1 MRSLVGF
8 VAVALAA
15 FMGTTQGANAA
26 YQVLAL
32 VASNDIVPLDCRGG
46 DCTAEFSTLCLQP
59 TRGSPPRG
67 VRYRVVGGDGIT
79 IVATTTDGRR
89 VELAGNDHL
98 QVVAL
103 RSHIAVRISLP
114 VDKLEALGLK
124 TVALRVGANVS
135 LVPEPI
141 IGDANPQTAWDIEV
155 ATGPLRRLATRM
167 AEEARDTVMAARMTN
182 DLINRLPARGRLE
195 PAARESLWREVTRK
209 WSQTADTD
217 AARERARGAY
227 ARCIDTA
234 LAQYFTLRQCMG
246 SMHDSF
252 LGELNNAYWDA
263 LKVGS

>member
-1 MRSLVGF
+1 MRSFLGF
-8 VAVALAA
+8 VTVALAA
-15 FMGTTQGANAA
+15 FVGTTHAANAA

-46 DCTAEFSTLCLQP
+46 ECAAEFSSLCLQP

-67 VRYRVVGGDGIT
+67 VRYRAVGGDGIT

-103 RSHIAVRISLP
+103 RSHVAVRISLS

-124 TVALRVGANVS
+124 TAALRVGANVS

-141 IGDANPQTAWDIEV
+141 IGDANPQTARDIEV
-155 ATGPLRRLATRM
+155 ATGPLRRIAARM
-167 AEEARDTVMAARMTN
+167 AYEARDTVMAAGMAN
-182 DLINRLPARGRLE
+182 DFINRLPARGRLE
-195 PAARESLWREVTRK
+195 PAAREALWRQVTRK
-209 WSQTADTD
+209 STQRVVTD

-227 ARCIDTA
+227 ARCLDTS
-234 LAQYFTLRQCMG
+234 LAQYFTMRQCMG
-246 SMHDSF
+246 SMHDRF
-252 LGELNNAYWDA
+252 LGELTNDYWDA

>member
-1 MRSLVGF
+1 MRSFLGF
-8 VAVALAA
+8 VTVALAA
-15 FMGTTQGANAA
+15 FVGTTHAANAA

-32 VASNDIVPLDCRGG
+32 VASNEVVPLDCRGG
-46 DCTAEFSTLCLQP
+46 DCAAEFSALCLQP

-67 VRYRVVGGDGIT
+67 VRYRAVGGDGIT

-103 RSHIAVRISLP
+103 RSHVAVRISLS
-114 VDKLEALGLK
+114 VDKLGALGLK

-141 IGDANPQTAWDIEV
+141 IGDANPQTPWDIEV
-155 ATGPLRRLATRM
+155 ATGPLRRIAARM
-167 AEEARDTVMAARMTN
+167 AEAAPDTVMAAGMAN
-182 DLINRLPARGRLE
+182 DFINRLPARGRLE

-209 WSQTADTD
+209 STQRLVTD

-227 ARCIDTA
+227 ARCLDTS
-234 LAQYFTLRQCMG
+234 LAQYFTMRQCMG
-246 SMHDSF
+246 SMHDRF
-252 LGELNNAYWDA
+252 LGELNNAYWDE

>member
-8 VAVALAA
+8 VAIALAA
-15 FMGTTQGANAA
+15 LMGNTQGATAA

-46 DCTAEFSTLCLQP
+46 DCAAEFSALCLQP

-67 VRYRVVGGDGIT
+67 VRYRAVGGDGIT

-103 RSHIAVRISLP
+103 RSHVAVRISLS
-114 VDKLEALGLK
+114 VDKLGTLGLK

-141 IGDANPQTAWDIEV
+141 IGDSNPQTAWDIEV
-155 ATGPLRRLATRM
+155 ATGPLRRIAARM
-167 AEEARDTVMAARMTN
+167 AEAARDTVMAAGMAN
-182 DLINRLPARGRLE
+182 ELINRLPARGRVE
-195 PAARESLWREVTRK
+195 PAARESLWREVTRN
-209 WSQTADTD
+209 STQRVVTD

-227 ARCIDTA
+227 ARCLDA
-234 LAQYFTLRQCMG
+234 SLAQYFTMRQCMG
-246 SMHDSF
+246 SMHDRF
-252 LGELNNAYWDA
+252 LGELTNAYWDA